1 MKEIVAFTLNIIQ
14 TLSICGAS
22 VYCIET
28 EHPNFGIAFL
38 VMAFLTAVH
47 YTARDEKGDA
57 K

>member
-38 VMAFLTAVH
+38 VMAFLTAAH
-47 YTARDEKGDA
+47 CTARDKKGDA